1 MEFVGKGCEFMYGIG
16 KKKKQSDI
24 PFQYPRKT
32 VLELTWERET
42 ETETERSDREGN
54 RLCNF

>member
-16 KKKKQSDI
+16 KKKSDI

-32 VLELTWERET
+32 VLELTWERE
-42 ETETERSDREGN
+42 RDRNDREGD
-54 RLCNF
+54 RLYNF

>member
-16 KKKKQSDI
+16 KKKSDI

-32 VLELTWERET
+32 LLELRERER
-42 ETETERSDREGN
+42 ERNDRERD
-54 RLCNF
+54 RLYNF